1 MIVSRIRHLLL
12 CLIFLVSACDNFSNQ
27 PTLRIAHN
35 TWTGYESIPL
45 AISEKLFKGVEV
57 VNYRVSSATEVIR
70 AFEQDIVDVAAV
82 TLDEAILLQSKHRDP
97 IQIITV
103 LDISHGGDAIIAK
116 RNIASIRDLKD
127 KRVGLESSA
136 LGAFFISRAL
146 ETDAEISIEQLNII
160 PVLYNQHFSSFM
172 SNEVDAIVTFE
183 PVKSKILK
191 NKGHVL
197 FDSTS
202 IKNEIVDVLIIKQAT
217 AEKKSEQ
224 IEALVSGYFKTLEFI
239 NIHKDKAMLKMANF
253 QDISISD
260 FKIALSGLRIP
271 DREENHLLLS
281 GRSPP
286 LMNTINKL
294 QKFMLKN
301 KIINKPVD
309 AASLITNRFLPKQ
322 DG

>member
-1 MIVSRIRHLLL
+1 MIVLRIRQLLL
-12 CLIFLVSACDNFSNQ
+12 CLIFLVPACDNFSNQ

-45 AISEKLFKGVEV
+45 AISEKMFKGVDV
-57 VNYRVSSATEVIR
+57 VNYRVNSATEVIR
-70 AFEQDIVDVAAV
+70 AFEQGIVDVAAV
-82 TLDEAILLQSKHRDP
+82 TLDEAILIQSKQREP

-103 LDISHGGDAIIAK
+103 MDISHGGDAIIAK
-116 RNIASIRDLKD
+116 RNIASIRDLKN
-127 KRVGLESSA
+127 KRVGLESTA

-146 ETDAEISIEQLNII
+146 ETDAEISIEHLNII

-172 SNEVDAIVTFE
+172 SDKVDAIVTFE
-183 PVKSKILK
+183 PVKSRILK

-197 FDSTS
+197 FDSTA

-286 LMNTINKL
+286 LMDTINKL

-301 KIINKPVD
+301 KIINKPID
-309 AASLITNRFLPKQ
+309 AASLINNQFLPKQ
-322 DG
+322 DD